1 MQSFWEWG
9 GTPALYE
16 DSGFTLNLGQ
26 KGRNTPLPFGQG
38 FALSLTRAAGGGFV
52 RIRGRSEETERNRL
66 GGATRMNRLRR
77 IPLRFRYPL
86 SLTLTVAVLLAIAP
100 TAVAVA
106 VPDDEITVKD
116 TTLKGRILGFEKDG
130 IRFRTIYGKGTIT
143 IAYTDVQHMQAH
155 GEYHI
160 FHGEQQEVEGRI
172 LGVEDGRL
180 LVGDDPATAE
190 QVASGTIRKGV
201 SKVEH
206 EEESWIERLRNRY
219 PHWRA
224 NLDLGFR
231 VEDGGGV
238 DKRRIDWGFNIER
251 RKKPTRFV
259 ARWLQAFERE
269 REVGEPAATTTD
281 EFHGFLL
288 GEYDLSKRFFL
299 FALPAVDRDVP
310 RGIDIRAYPG
320 AGVGYRFVETQQAHL
335 QAQVGGAYVYEDFTD
350 FGDNT
355 YASGLL
361 GLEGRYEFESGI
373 SVYGRM
379 FYYPGL
385 SDPSKEWLYRT
396 EFALTVPLIDPIA
409 MKLRVTN
416 INDSNPTPDIGNNK
430 VTTTLGLSLIF

>member
-1 MQSFWEWG
+1 
-9 GTPALYE
+9 
-16 DSGFTLNLGQ
+16 
-26 KGRNTPLPFGQG
+26 
-38 FALSLTRAAGGGFV
+38 
-52 RIRGRSEETERNRL
+52 
-66 GGATRMNRLRR
+66 MNRLRR
-77 IPLRFRYPL
+77 IPLGFRYLL
-86 SLTLTVAVLLAIAP
+86 SSTLTGAVLLATAP

-106 VPDDEITVKD
+106 KPDDEITVKD
-116 TTLKGRILGFEKDG
+116 TTLKGRVLGLEKNG

-143 IAYTDVQHMQAH
+143 IAYTDVQHIQAH

-160 FHGEQQEVEGRI
+160 FYGEQQEVEGRI
-172 LGVEDGRL
+172 LGVEDDRL

-190 QVASGTIRKGV
+190 QVASATIRKGV

-224 NLDLGFR
+224 NLDLGFLL
-231 VEDGGGV
+231 EDGGGV

-259 ARWLQAFERE
+259 VRWFQAFERE
-269 REVGEPAATTTD
+269 QKVGESAETTTD
-281 EFHGFLL
+281 EFHGFLY

-320 AGVGYRFVETQQAHL
+320 AGVGYRFVETKQALL
-335 QAQVGGAYVYEDFTD
+335 QAAVGGAYVYEDFTD

-355 YASGLL
+355 YASGLV

-385 SDPSKEWLYRT
+385 SDPSEEWLLRT
-396 EFALTVPLIDPIA
+396 ELALTVPLIDPIA
-409 MKLRVTN
+409 MKLRIANV
-416 INDSNPTPDIGNNK
+416 NDSNPSPDVGNNK
-430 VTTTLGLSLIF
+430 ITTTLGLSLIF